1 MDFKYHLESAWK
13 MTLQYIAPLI
23 FMTLAMIAI
32 SIITL
37 GILAPVTMAGYMHS
51 ILLLIRERR
60 EPKVQDIFSQMRLF
74 LPLFCF
80 GLVVLIITMIG
91 MMLLFLPGVLFLLA
105 VSFCCIYM
113 LPLMTDRNLGL
124 IDAVKES
131 YAMVTKEKLV
141 DQIVVV
147 ILFVA
152 ISAIGSSVF
161 IGSLFTQPLATIFL
175 LSVYETLG
183 KAAPATAPEAPPET
197 APEAPPG
204 PPPTPPPLNG
214 E

>member
-1 MDFKYHLESAWK
+1 VEETSMDFKYYLENAWK

-32 SIITL
+32 SVVTL

-51 ILLLIRERR
+51 ILLLLRERR

-74 LPLFCF
+74 LPLLCF
-80 GLVVLIITMIG
+80 GIVVFIITMIG
-91 MMLLFLPGVLFLLA
+91 LMLLFLPGVVFLLA

-124 IDAVKES
+124 IDAVKQS
-131 YAMVTKEKLV
+131 YSMVTKKESIV
-141 DQIVVV
+141 DHIVVF
-147 ILFVA
+147 ILFIG
-152 ISAIGSSVF
+152 ISAIGSSIF

-183 KAAPATAPEAPPET
+183 KAKPQT
-197 APEAPPG
+197 PPG
-204 PPPTPPPLNG
+204 PPPAQSPVTG

>member
-1 MDFKYHLESAWK
+1 MEETSMDFKYHLESAWK

-23 FMTLAMIAI
+23 FMTLAMIVI

-37 GILAPVTMAGYMHS
+37 GVLAPVTMAGYMHS
-51 ILLLIRERR
+51 ILLLIKEGR

-74 LPLFCF
+74 LPLLCF
-80 GLVVLIITMIG
+80 GIVVFIITMIG
-91 MMLLFLPGVLFLLA
+91 MMLLFIPGVAFLLA

-113 LPLMTDRNLGL
+113 LPLMTDRNLDL
-124 IDAVKES
+124 IDAVKKS
-131 YAMVTKEKLV
+131 YSMVTKENLV
-141 DQIVVV
+141 DHIVVF
-147 ILFVA
+147 ILFIG

-175 LSVYETLG
+175 LSVYETLE
-183 KAAPATAPEAPPET
+183 KAKPAT
-197 APEAPPG
+197 PPG
-204 PPPTPPPLNG
+204 PPHVKPPMTG

>member
-1 MDFKYHLESAWK
+1 MEETSMDFKYHLESAWK

-23 FMTLAMIAI
+23 FMTLAMIVI

-37 GILAPVTMAGYMHS
+37 GVLAPVTMAGYMHS
-51 ILLLIRERR
+51 ILLLIKEGR

-80 GLVVLIITMIG
+80 GIVVFIITMIG
-91 MMLLFLPGVLFLLA
+91 MMLLFIPGVLFLLA

-124 IDAVKES
+124 LDAVKES
-131 YAMVTKEKLV
+131 YSMVTKESIV
-141 DQIVVV
+141 DHIVVF
-147 ILFVA
+147 ILFIG

-183 KAAPATAPEAPPET
+183 KAKPVT
-197 APEAPPG
+197 PPG
-204 PPPTPPPLNG
+204 PPPVKPPMTG
-214 E
+214 K

>member
-13 MTLQYIAPLI
+13 MTLQYIASLI

-51 ILLLIRERR
+51 ILLLVRERR
-60 EPKVQDIFSQMRLF
+60 EPRVQDIFSQMRLF
-74 LPLFCF
+74 LPLLCF
-80 GLVVLIITMIG
+80 SIVVFIITMIG

-105 VSFCCIYM
+105 VSYCCIYM
-113 LPLMTDRNLGL
+113 LPLMTDQNLGL
-124 IDAVKES
+124 MDAVKQS
-131 YAMVTKEKLV
+131 YLMVTKVSIV
-141 DQIVVV
+141 DHVVV
-147 ILFVA
+147 FILFMG

-183 KAAPATAPEAPPET
+183 KAKHQT
-197 APEAPPG
+197 PPG
-204 PPPTPPPLNG
+204 PPPVKPTMTG

>member
-1 MDFKYHLESAWK
+1 MEETSMDFKYHLENAWK

-51 ILLLIRERR
+51 ILLLVRERR
-60 EPKVQDIFSQMRLF
+60 EPKVKDIFSQMRLF
-74 LPLFCF
+74 LPLLCF
-80 GLVVLIITMIG
+80 SIVVFIITMIG
-91 MMLLFLPGVLFLLA
+91 LMLLFLPGVMFLLA

-124 IDAVKES
+124 IDAVKHS
-131 YAMVTKEKLV
+131 YLMVTKESIV
-141 DQIVVV
+141 DHIVVF
-147 ILFVA
+147 ILFIG
-152 ISAIGSSVF
+152 ISAIGSSLF
-161 IGSLFTQPLATIFL
+161 IASLFTQPLATIFL

-183 KAAPATAPEAPPET
+183 KTKPQT
-197 APEAPPG
+197 PPG
-204 PPPTPPPLNG
+204 PPPVQSPVTG